1 MSIDHVVLLISH
13 WLMHVPSFDCFLPIV
28 NFLCIIL
35 YASEFAPKCNQ
46 NAPLSVSLLEGV
58 KIVDGV
64 SEGEY
69 NGELEINMTS
79 LTQNNTYSVALEW
92 YQKDQ
97 WLFNHSQFSADGT
110 GSEIHNVTVPTHT
123 HEQNKTH
130 LIYHHTLTIQ
140 FRRSVRGNASL
151 NK

>member
-1 MSIDHVVLLISH
+1 MSNLSLWRVTTGLNLDNSFIELPVSH
-13 WLMHVPSFDCFLPIV
+13 YWKPTT
-28 NFLCIIL
+28 
-35 YASEFAPKCNQ
+35 
-46 NAPLSVSLLEGV
+46 LSVSLLEGV

-110 GSEIHNVTVPTHT
+110 G
-123 HEQNKTH
+123 
-130 LIYHHTLTIQ
+130 
-140 FRRSVRGNASL
+140 
-151 NK
+151 

>member
-1 MSIDHVVLLISH
+1 MSNLSLWRVTTGLNLDNSFIELPVSH
-13 WLMHVPSFDCFLPIV
+13 YWKPTT
-28 NFLCIIL
+28 
-35 YASEFAPKCNQ
+35 
-46 NAPLSVSLLEGV
+46 LSVSLLEGV

-97 WLFNHSQFSADGT
+97 WLFNRSQFSADGT
-110 GSEIHNVTVPTHT
+110 GSEIHNVTVPKHT

-140 FRRSVRGNASL
+140 FRRFVRGNASL

>member
-1 MSIDHVVLLISH
+1 MSNLSLWRVTTGLNLDNSFIELPVSH
-13 WLMHVPSFDCFLPIV
+13 YWKPTT
-28 NFLCIIL
+28 
-35 YASEFAPKCNQ
+35 
-46 NAPLSVSLLEGV
+46 LSVSLLEGV

-110 GSEIHNVTVPTHT
+110 GSEIHNVTVPKHT
-123 HEQNKTH
+123 HEQNKTLEFPAFCC
-130 LIYHHTLTIQ
+130 LIASSFLIGSASALEIIASGHT
-140 FRRSVRGNASL
+140 
-151 NK
+151 